1 MTGCDGNDRIFN
13 NSRDDIIHGGT
24 GNDRSTGRQGA
35 DRFIF
40 NVGEKRDRITDFD
53 VTEDTLDFISFGFAN
68 EAAALAFATDVDAS
82 VEFDFAG
89 QDNLTLERGCES

>member
-1 MTGCDGNDRIFN
+1 MTGCDGNDRILS
-13 NSRDDIIHGGT
+13 NSGDGIIHGGT
-24 GNDRSTGRQGA
+24 GNY
-35 DRFIF
+35 RFIF

-68 EAAALAFATDVDAS
+68 EVAAVAFATGVDAS

-89 QDNLTLERGCES
+89 QNNLTLERGCES